1 MALPRM
7 SRRRARLSAADI
19 CARVSLAAFAGS
31 GALPS
36 SSSASGASRSA
47 KASSAQRLR
56 HQLREY
62 FPALMGPRHHLD
74 RRRARAVACHRAQLM
89 GIGAH
94 HVGQHVRVTPV
105 ALGTG
110 HAVAL
115 PVPRC
120 LQRVHPEHRVPGRD
134 QRAHP
139 RAAVG
144 RRVARG
150 ISAPGP
156 HRSGREPLDS
166 SGSCHPVIRSCTAT
180 TSAQTGQVTVSGP
193 PSAMPAP
200 VHRYVPVA
208 CTSPSPTSSD
218 GDPYAYLWASPQSDR
233 TR

>member
-1 MALPRM
+1 MNKPRM
-7 SRRRARLSAADI
+7 SQPLRSTPITDASSLLQAGPPACPHRYSTPRSFCCPVHSLSPPPPPFRRRLEQYRHTPSHVSCSSRRSGSRRLHAGHRLASKRAPARLFPRI
-19 CARVSLAAFAGS
+19 CT
-31 GALPS
+31 
-36 SSSASGASRSA
+36 
-47 KASSAQRLR
+47 
-56 HQLREY
+56 Y
-62 FPALMGPRHHLD
+62 
-74 RRRARAVACHRAQLM
+74 
-89 GIGAH
+89 
-94 HVGQHVRVTPV
+94 
-105 ALGTG
+105 
-110 HAVAL
+110 
-115 PVPRC
+115 
-120 LQRVHPEHRVPGRD
+120 
-134 QRAHP
+134 
-139 RAAVG
+139 